1 MNEGQTMVKKKR
13 SIRETT
19 TTVIVDD
26 ETAVTSIE
34 EDQAF
39 TNLSARLAEIRKC
52 DGVVGY
58 ILRSATS
65 ATIDL
70 KEPAKIIEYAI
81 LSSQVLD
88 SSREISEL
96 FDIGDVESILVEGK
110 DIKALCMTIGENKIS
125 IFMEKTVDHADIL
138 NRITP

>member
-1 MNEGQTMVKKKR
+1 MVKKRK
-13 SIRETT
+13 SITETT
-19 TTVIVDD
+19 TTVMIDD
-26 ETAVTSIE
+26 ESAVTSVE
-34 EDQAF
+34 ENQAF
-39 TNLSARLAEIRKC
+39 ENLSAQLAEIRKC
-52 DGVVGY
+52 NGVVGY

-70 KEPAKIIEYAI
+70 KEPEKIVEYAI
-81 LSSQVLD
+81 LSSQVLE
-88 SSREISEL
+88 SSHEISEL
-96 FDIGDVESILVEGK
+96 FDIGNVENILVEGK